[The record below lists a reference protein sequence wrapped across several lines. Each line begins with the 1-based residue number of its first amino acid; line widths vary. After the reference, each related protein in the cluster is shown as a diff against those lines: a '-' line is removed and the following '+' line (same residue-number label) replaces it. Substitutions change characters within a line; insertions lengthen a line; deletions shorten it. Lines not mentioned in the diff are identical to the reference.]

1 MDENMLWH
9 HFAIRLGLA
18 LILGSLIG
26 AERQLRQRTAGLRTN
41 ALVAA
46 GAAMFVMLTALT
58 AGTADGSFRIAGQV
72 VSGIGFLGAG
82 VILRHGDSV
91 TGLNTAATLWCSA
104 AIGTL
109 AAYGMYGAAII
120 GTIGVIAAH
129 VGLRP
134 VGRAINRRTGTSDV
148 EITYLFRLGA
158 RTDQGP
164 HVRALLLESLRGQP
178 LLLKSL
184 KSDKVDHTDK
194 VEIRATLTSTGL
206 QNSLLEDILSRFSL
220 EPWVSGG
227 SWEILGENELPPQRR
242 RIEEGD

>member
-1 MDENMLWH
+1 MLWH

-18 LILGSLIG
+18 LILGAFIG
-26 AERQLRQRTAGLRTN
+26 AERQWRQRMAGLRTN

-58 AGTADGSFRIAGQV
+58 GRSDSFRIAGQV

-82 VILRHGDSV
+82 VILRNGLNI

-109 AAYGMYGAAII
+109 AGYGMYGSAAI
-120 GTIGVIAAH
+120 GAIAVLAAN

-134 VGRAINRRTGTSDV
+134 IGKALNRGTGAVDAD
-148 EITYLFRLGA
+148 ITYLFRITA
-158 RTDQGP
+158 RAEQEA
-164 HVRALLLESLRGQP
+164 HMRALLLHSIGGQP

-184 KSDKVDHTDK
+184 KSDDVEHTDK
-194 VEIRATLTSTGL
+194 VEAQAMLTSTGR
-206 QNSLLEDILSRFSL
+206 QNVLLEQIVSRLSL
-220 EPWVSGG
+220 EPGVSGV
-227 SWEILGENELPPQRR
+227 SWEIVAEQE
-242 RIEEGD
+242 

>member
-1 MDENMLWH
+1 MLWH

-26 AERQLRQRTAGLRTN
+26 AERQWRQRTAGLRTH

-58 AGTADGSFRIAGQV
+58 AGTADVSFRIAGQI

-82 VILRHGDSV
+82 VILRHGASV

-109 AAYGMYGAAII
+109 AGYGMYGSAII
-120 GTIGVIAAH
+120 GAIGVIAAH

-134 VGRAINRRTGTSDV
+134 VGRAINRRTHTSDV
-148 EITYLFRLGA
+148 EITYLFRIGA

-164 HVRALLLESLRGQP
+164 HVRALLLEAMRGQP
-178 LLLKSL
+178 LLLKCL
-184 KSDKVDHTDK
+184 KSDGVDQTDK
-194 VEIRATLTSTGL
+194 VEIRATVTSTGR
-206 QNSLLEDILSRFSL
+206 QNSLLEDIVSRVSL
-220 EPWVSGG
+220 EPWVSGV
-227 SWEILGENELPPQRR
+227 SWEILGENEFENDRP
-242 RIEEGD
+242 GWS